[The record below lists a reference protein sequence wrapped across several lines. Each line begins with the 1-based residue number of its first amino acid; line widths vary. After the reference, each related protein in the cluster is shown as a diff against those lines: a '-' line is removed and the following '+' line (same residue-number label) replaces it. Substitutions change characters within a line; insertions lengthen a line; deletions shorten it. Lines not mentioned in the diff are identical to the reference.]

1 MILIVGQ
8 IQRVYQTVLCL
19 AVQPIFRVELKQ
31 HENQEGRE
39 QLRFYFQ
46 APKVGAFR
54 RRQQAFIGVVEHLLR
69 GNNCSV

>member
-8 IQRVYQTVLCL
+8 IQRVYQTALCL

-31 HENQEGRE
+31 HENQEDRE
-39 QLRFYFQ
+39 QFRFYFK

-54 RRQQAFIGVVEHLLR
+54 RRQQPLIGAVERLLR